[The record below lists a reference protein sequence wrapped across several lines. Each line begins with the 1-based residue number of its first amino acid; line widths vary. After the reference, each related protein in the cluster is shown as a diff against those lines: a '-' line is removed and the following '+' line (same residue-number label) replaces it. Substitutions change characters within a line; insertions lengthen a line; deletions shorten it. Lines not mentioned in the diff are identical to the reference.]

1 MEGGC
6 RQGSWG
12 PITAGAGL
20 WHFAIGSHWTISC
33 SDLCAP
39 PCTQPYSL
47 HMRCSSRRAEHP
59 GGGWRP
65 GTCILVKE
73 TDPRLTNRETSAD
86 KLEAGHAGEKCDGS
100 GWELALLWV
109 PGEVTCGRGL
119 E

>member
-12 PITAGAGL
+12 PLTAGAGL
-20 WHFAIGSHWTISC
+20 WH
-33 SDLCAP
+33 LCHRFP
-39 PCTQPYSL
+39 LDHQL
-47 HMRCSSRRAEHP
+47 HP

-73 TDPRLTNRETSAD
+73 TDPRLTNRETSPD

-100 GWELALLWV
+100 GWELALL
-109 PGEVTCGRGL
+109 
-119 E
+119 